1 MVNSIVIICEESPFG
16 KDSVV
21 ESFRMAT
28 GLLAV
33 GDIEDVKIILMKDA
47 IYFLNKHLDPIA
59 INANEFTNIMR
70 LIAFSEIEVFL
81 HDNALKAA
89 GLELNDI
96 FLKENV
102 KIVDIK
108 QISKLI
114 LRADMTFKY

>member
-102 KIVDIK
+102 KIV
-108 QISKLI
+108 
-114 LRADMTFKY
+114 